1 MIHFTKGQTTKVVVT
16 LKEKQ
21 ILSAPNYLFYFKSR
35 ATDNTKA
42 FVVLNNAD
50 LSNYKDRFNAFN
62 IVTNSHF
69 ANYDSGEYTYAIY
82 EQTSSSN
89 LDPALAT
96 NLLEVGQMSLKNA
109 SEFEFTTY
117 NQTNNTFIVRDI

>member
-1 MIHFTKGQTTKVVVT
+1 MIHLTKGQTTKIIVT

-21 ILSAPNYLFYFKSR
+21 TLSAPNYLFFFKSR
-35 ATDNTKA
+35 STDKTKA
-42 FVVLNNAD
+42 FVILNNAD

-69 ANYDSGEYTYAIY
+69 SNYDSGEYTYAIY
-82 EQTSSSN
+82 EQTSTTN
-89 LDPALAT
+89 LIPANAT
-96 NLLEVGQMSLKNA
+96 GLLEVGQMSLKNA
-109 SEFEFTTY
+109 TEFEFTTY

>member
-21 ILSAPNYLFYFKSR
+21 TLSAPNYLFYFKSR